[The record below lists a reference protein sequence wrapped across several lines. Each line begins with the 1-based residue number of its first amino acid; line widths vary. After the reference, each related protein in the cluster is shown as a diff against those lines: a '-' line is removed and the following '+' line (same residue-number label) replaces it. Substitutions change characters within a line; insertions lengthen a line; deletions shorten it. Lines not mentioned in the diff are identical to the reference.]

1 MALTAST
8 IKYHLQL
15 HDTNSQWSQLSA
27 ALQLFHPANPEM
39 EWLNS
44 INSNKEIT
52 DVTWNILQ
60 ISSSKLVLV
69 NNKTLKVVNLRDSK
83 ILNHSIEKMEF
94 EPNLMR
100 VHGRLVAL
108 CNDDTRVEI
117 LKLGLVAD
125 STHLQ

>member
-1 MALTAST
+1 MALTASK

-27 ALQLFHPANPEM
+27 ALQLFHPAM

-52 DVTWNILQ
+52 NETWNILQ

-108 CNDDTRVEI
+108 CNDTRVEI